1 MLHGNV
7 VYGQSKKIS
16 KSNLA
21 YLTELDDSL
30 GKESVRILDEL
41 LPRKRIIA
49 DSSFTRMLV
58 RGLVVPYSFYFPFN
72 SIEIAPI
79 IYPEDSSFRIIT
91 WHYTLNETDY
101 RQKGVLQ
108 VNTPD
113 GSPKFFPLFDASDY
127 TEEPQDSIRDNRSWI
142 GAIYYKI
149 LQHEVKGKKVYTL
162 IGYDENNGL
171 TTRKWLDILTFN
183 EQGAPEFGGDYFRI
197 PFNSVF
203 TEGSKRYLMEYKTG
217 SRARLNYDEEDGMI
231 IMDYLISETGE
242 PEKRYTLV
250 PGGDYSGLKWNN
262 DVWEYIERLA
272 VEVRGDGNEPR
283 PAMILNDDG
292 SAKEDVLQKQSDK
305 NMKPTTA
312 DTIKPAEK
320 PKKVQK
326 KVD

>member
-7 VYGQSKKIS
+7 VHGQSKKIS

-197 PFNSVF
+197 PFNSFF

-320 PKKVQK
+320 TKKVQK